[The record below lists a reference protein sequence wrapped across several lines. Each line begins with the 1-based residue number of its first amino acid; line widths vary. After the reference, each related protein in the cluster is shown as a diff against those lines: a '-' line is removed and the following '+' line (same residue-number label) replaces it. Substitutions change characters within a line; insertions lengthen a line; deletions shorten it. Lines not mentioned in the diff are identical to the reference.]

1 MYLTYLAELYEL
13 VNCMY
18 FYYAPGQ
25 QLDTFWKMSLG
36 DFAEL
41 HVCIKQ
47 WLLYKH
53 KFKKI
58 VKYICTWHMRHILVI
73 MGRYHLLVNSKNNSM
88 THKSIGKIM
97 IIIFAIDL

>member
-53 KFKKI
+53 
-58 VKYICTWHMRHILVI
+58 
-73 MGRYHLLVNSKNNSM
+73 
-88 THKSIGKIM
+88 
-97 IIIFAIDL
+97 

>member
-53 KFKKI
+53 KFKKNCKI
-58 VKYICTWHMRHILVI
+58 HIYMAHAPYFGSHGTISFV
-73 MGRYHLLVNSKNNSM
+73 SQ
-88 THKSIGKIM
+88 
-97 IIIFAIDL
+97 

>member
-41 HVCIKQ
+41 NLCIKQ
-47 WLLYKH
+47 YKH
-53 KFKKI
+53 KLKKI
-58 VKYICTWHMRHILVI
+58 VKYIC
-73 MGRYHLLVNSKNNSM
+73 
-88 THKSIGKIM
+88 
-97 IIIFAIDL
+97 IFW